1 MIKAIGLFSGGL
13 DSILAGRLIRDQGI
27 EGEALHVYTTFEGPR
42 RKSESERADEA
53 GKKESGSIPTSPDKV
68 HEKNRVHPCAAVSD
82 RAAKL
87 WIGLTTV
94 DVSEEF
100 LEMVRRPRFG
110 YGSGVNPCLDCRI
123 TMLKKAKARMEAVGA
138 QFVFTGEVLGQRP
151 MTQRRDTLRKVER
164 ESGLDGLLLRPL
176 SAQLLPP
183 TVPEREGWVD
193 RARLL
198 DLSGRSRKPQIEL
211 AKKWGI
217 TDYPQPAGGCFL
229 TDKTL
234 ARRIKDVLSH
244 TNTLSKKDLIL
255 SKVGRHFRLSDSVK
269 VIVGRWEA
277 ENDFLERYAEG
288 RWTFEVVGVPGP
300 IALAEGTLSSEAIR
314 EVAELV
320 ARYSD
325 AKTAA
330 SAEVRYSH
338 EDKERT
344 IEVSPADDARI
355 AAWRI

>member
-1 MIKAIGLFSGGL
+1 MIKAVGLFSGGL
-13 DSILAGRLIRDQGI
+13 DSALAMRLIRDLGI
-27 EGEALHVYTTFEGPR
+27 EVDALHFYTTFVSPQRKGEVDRTDEIR
-42 RKSESERADEA
+42 R
-53 GKKESGSIPTSPDKV
+53 
-68 HEKNRVHPCAAVSD
+68 
-82 RAAKL
+82 RAASL
-87 WIGLTTV
+87 GITLTLV
-94 DVSEEF
+94 DATEEF
-100 LEMVRRPRFG
+100 LEMIRRPRFG

-123 TMLKKAKARMEAVGA
+123 VTLKKAKARMEAVGA

-151 MTQRRDTLRKVER
+151 MTQRRDTLRLVER
-164 ESGLDGLLLRPL
+164 ESGLEGLLLRPL

-183 TVPEREGWVD
+183 TVPEQEGGVD

-211 AKKWGI
+211 ARQWGI

-244 TNTLSKKDLIL
+244 TDALSKENLIL

-300 IALAEGTLSSEAIR
+300 IALAEGDLSSEAILK
-314 EVAELV
+314 VAALV

-325 AKTAA
+325 AKGEA
-330 SAEVRYSH
+330 SVQVRYTH
-338 EDKERT
+338 EEREGT
-344 IEVSPADDARI
+344 VEASPADDARI
-355 AAWRI
+355 AGWRI

>member
-1 MIKAIGLFSGGL
+1 MKAIGLFSGGL
-13 DSILAGRLIRDQGI
+13 DSILAIRLIRDQGI
-27 EGEALHVYTTFEGPR
+27 EVDALHVYTMFARP
-42 RKSESERADEA
+42 SPADEA
-53 GKKESGSIPTSPDKV
+53 GKKESGRNPTDPDKA
-68 HEKNRVHPCAAVSD
+68 HEKIRVHPCSSVSD
-82 RAAKL
+82 MAAQL
-87 WIGLTTV
+87 GIGLTLI
-94 DVSEEF
+94 DMSEDF
-100 LEMVRRPRFG
+100 LEMVRHPRFG

-123 TMLKKAKARMEAVGA
+123 TMLRKAKAHMEAVGA

-183 TVPEREGWVD
+183 TVPEQEGWVD

-198 DLSGRSRKPQIEL
+198 DFSGRSRKPQIEL
-211 AKKWGI
+211 ARQWGI

-229 TDKTL
+229 THKVL
-234 ARRIKDVLSH
+234 SRRIFDVLSH
-244 TNTLSKKDLIL
+244 RGALSKEDLIL

-288 RWTFEVVGVPGP
+288 RWTFEVMGVPGP

-314 EVAELV
+314 KVAALV

-325 AKTAA
+325 AKREA
-330 SAEVRYSH
+330 SVEVRYTH
-338 EDKERT
+338 EER
-344 IEVSPADDARI
+344 EGSVESSPADDARI
-355 AAWRI
+355 EAWRI

>member
-1 MIKAIGLFSGGL
+1 MMKAIGLFSGGL
-13 DSILAGRLIRDQGI
+13 DSILAMRLIRDQGI
-27 EGEALHVYTTFEGPR
+27 EVNALHVYTTFSSP
-42 RKSESERADEA
+42 SPSDESEN
-53 GKKESGSIPTSPDKV
+53 KESGRTFTNPDKA
-68 HEKNRVHPCAAVSD
+68 HEKIRVHPCASVSNM
-82 RAAKL
+82 AAQL
-87 WIGLTTV
+87 GIGLTAV
-94 DVSEEF
+94 DVSENF
-100 LEMVRRPRFG
+100 LEMVRHPRFG

-123 TMLKKAKARMEAVGA
+123 TMLRKAKTRMEAVGA

-151 MTQRRDTLRKVER
+151 MTQRRDTLCKVER
-164 ESGLDGLLLRPL
+164 ESGLGGLLLRPL

-183 TVPEREGWVD
+183 TVPEQEGWVD

-211 AKKWGI
+211 ARQWGI

-244 TNTLSKKDLIL
+244 TGALSKEDLIL
-255 SKVGRHFRLSDSVK
+255 SKVGRHFRLSDAVK

-300 IALAEGTLSSEAIR
+300 IALAEGVLTPEAIR
-314 EVAELV
+314 EVAALV

-325 AKTAA
+325 AKRDV
-330 SAEVRYSH
+330 SAEVRYTH
-338 EDKERT
+338 EERERT

-355 AAWRI
+355 ATWRI

>member
-13 DSILAGRLIRDQGI
+13 DSILAVRMIRDQGI
-27 EGEALHVYTTFEGPR
+27 EVDALHVYTTFESP
-42 RKSESERADEA
+42 SSADEA
-53 GKKESGSIPTSPDKV
+53 GRKESERNPTNPDKAN
-68 HEKNRVHPCAAVSD
+68 EKIREHPCASVSNM
-82 RAAKL
+82 AAKL
-87 WIGLTTV
+87 WIGLTTM
-94 DVSEEF
+94 DVSEDF
-100 LEMVRRPRFG
+100 LEMIRHPRFG
-110 YGSGVNPCLDCRI
+110 YGSGINPCLDCRI
-123 TMLKKAKARMEAVGA
+123 TMLRKAKARMETLGA

-164 ESGLDGLLLRPL
+164 ESGLEGLLLRPL
-176 SAQLLPP
+176 SAKLLSP
-183 TVPEREGWVD
+183 TVPEQEGWVD

-211 AKKWGI
+211 ARQWGI

-244 TNTLSKKDLIL
+244 TGSLSKEDLIL

-288 RWTFEVVGVPGP
+288 RWMFQVVGAPGP
-300 IALAEGTLSSEAIR
+300 IALAEGTLSSETIR
-314 EVAELV
+314 KVAALV

-325 AKTAA
+325 AKREA
-330 SAEVRYSH
+330 SVEVRYTY
-338 EDKERT
+338 EERERMV
-344 IEVSPADDARI
+344 EVSPADDARI
-355 AAWRI
+355 APWRI

>member
-1 MIKAIGLFSGGL
+1 MIQAIGLFSGGL
-13 DSILAGRLIRDQGI
+13 DSTLAIRLIRDQGI
-27 EGEALHVYTTFEGPR
+27 SVDALHVYTTFEALHRQG
-42 RKSESERADEA
+42 ETARADDVRQMA
-53 GKKESGSIPTSPDKV
+53 AQVGVALTS
-68 HEKNRVHPCAAVSD
+68 R
-82 RAAKL
+82 
-87 WIGLTTV
+87 
-94 DVSEEF
+94 DVSEDF

-110 YGSGVNPCLDCRI
+110 YGSGINPCLDCRI
-123 TMLKKAKARMEAVGA
+123 TMLRKAKARMDAVGA

-151 MTQRRDTLRKVER
+151 MTQRRDTLRVVER

-176 SAQLLPP
+176 SAKLLSP
-183 TVPEREGWVD
+183 TVPEQEGWVD
-193 RARLL
+193 RAHLL

-211 AKKWGI
+211 ARQWGI

-234 ARRIKDVLSH
+234 ARRIEDVLSH
-244 TNTLSKKDLIL
+244 TGTLSKEDLIL

-300 IALAEGTLSSEAIR
+300 IALAEGDLSPEAIR

-325 AKTAA
+325 AKREA
-330 SAEVRYSH
+330 SVQVRYTH
-338 EDKERT
+338 EEREGT
-344 IEVSPADDARI
+344 VESSPTDDARI
-355 AAWRI
+355 APWRI